1 MKIRLADKKQL
12 SRPAD
17 AWLVLIHEGE
27 PLGVRSATDPRLTAL
42 RRAARDWMKKSGFA
56 SKTGEVTSFAPPAG
70 IPAKFVLLAGLGPKK
85 DFHGGR
91 VHRAA
96 AVAGRL
102 ARRLKLARV
111 MLIPPLPDDRSL
123 LCPKYGT
130 RQAILGFAHGSYR
143 FDKFISGRRPYAG
156 PETLDVLYLE
166 RPSRTLAKMVRDA
179 AVMQEILAEVRDLAN
194 LPANEAPP
202 AAIASHA
209 RAMARRHGVK
219 FSVLD
224 KRALE
229 KKRCHS
235 LLAVARGSRQD
246 ARLITLTYPGTRRG
260 LRPHVLIGKTI
271 TFDTGGIS
279 IKPARGMEWMKYDK
293 CGGMAVLAAVLMAAR
308 LRLPRPV
315 VAMLAAAENMP
326 GGNATR
332 PGDIVRAASGKSIEI
347 LNTDAE
353 GRLVLADALTLA
365 AEHEPETMIDLATL
379 TGACVVA
386 LGHVLA
392 AVMGNHESLVQ
403 DLTAAGQRSGERLWA
418 FPLLSEYED
427 ELQSPFADLKNIG
440 NNGAGTI
447 IGGTFLKHFVPARVP
462 WAHLDIAGTA
472 YEEQDRPYAQA
483 GASLFGATLLVDWM
497 IAHENK
503 DARKAGRT

>member
-17 AWLVLIHEGE
+17 AWLLLVHDGE
-27 PLGVRSATDPRLTAL
+27 PLGIRSSTDRRLTAL
-42 RRAARDWMKKSGFA
+42 RRAARDWMKKSGFSGKA
-56 SKTGEVTSFAPPAG
+56 AEVTSFPAPAG
-70 IPAKFVLLAGLGPKK
+70 IPARFVLLAGVGPEKE
-85 DFHGGR
+85 FHGGR

-111 MLIPPLPDDRSL
+111 VCIPPLAADRFL
-123 LCPKYGT
+123 LSPEHT
-130 RQAILGFAHGSYR
+130 ARQAILGFSHGSYR
-143 FDKFISGRRPYAG
+143 FDKFISGRRSYSG
-156 PETLDVLYLE
+156 PETLDVLSLD
-166 RPSRTLAKMVRDA
+166 RPSRSLAEAVRDA
-179 AVMQEILAEVRDLAN
+179 AVMQEILADVRDVAN

-209 RAMARRHGVK
+209 RALARRHGVK

-224 KRALE
+224 KKALE
-229 KKRCHS
+229 KKGCHS

-260 LRPHVLIGKTI
+260 LRPYVLVGKTI

-365 AEHEPETMIDLATL
+365 AEHKPEAIVDLATL

-392 AVMGNHESLVQ
+392 AVMGSDQRLLE
-403 DLTAAGQRSGERLWA
+403 DLTTAGQYCGERIWS

-483 GASLFGATLLVDWM
+483 GASLFGATLLLDWM
-497 IAHENK
+497 TAHGHK
-503 DARKAGRT
+503 DAKR